1 MGKCKSKKR
10 EVHKR
15 NGDKGKGLN
24 VSSVL
29 VFLASVFELVNA
41 FTESISH
48 WGTLFL
54 VIILSPVYLYAE
66 YRLCKNGREDNEEYK
81 RKDKELGDKRNGAK
95 SEEELQQIDDEQED
109 LKAEHIQYQE
119 SVNKSRR
126 LVRIIFCIG
135 ALIGLFVFVKGIIT
149 EKVEQR
155 TEVMAKNESSAEKD
169 KDGKRIVEKVTGENG
184 ETTDNTDQNG
194 AGGTIENTIIVN
206 GEKGEE
212 SGGEIPDIHF
222 ILDEPGRL
230 KTLTDEMIK
239 DVFYVSYVSPEKNGE
254 EVSGHIDGIFGE
266 KREDTSGNASIIEQG
281 VIDEASK
288 QEAIFKND
296 MQRAAECKSR
306 NDEGGWQDYIP
317 HSNDLENKIMN
328 EREQFWNLEEP
339 IFSSTLAFM
348 MANSNQLLADEYKLQ
363 GGRPE
368 TVIFYWVESITWT
381 ERGLSYGNLFQE
393 DKDEYYPYLKARY
406 KDIYDFIEAHEDEPW
421 AQEETYQ
428 EIKEK
433 AYAIYLEM

>member
-1 MGKCKSKKR
+1 MGKCKKKKKKFHR
-10 EVHKR
+10 WYKAIKK
-15 NGDKGKGLN
+15 DLIP
-24 VSSVL
+24 VL
-29 VFLASVFELVNA
+29 GFVTVVFELINAIVECVN
-41 FTESISH
+41 H
-48 WGTLFL
+48 WGALAIVIALFL
-54 VIILSPVYLYAE
+54 IYLY
-66 YRLCKNGREDNEEYK
+66 EEYMYHEDIEEDK
-81 RKDKELGDKRNGAK
+81 QECEQRKKELREKLIK
-95 SEEELQQIDDEQED
+95 SEAEDERKNISDQEATLED
-109 LKAEHIQYQE
+109 KHERKQKFIK
-119 SVNKSRR
+119 KSRR
-126 LVRIIFCIG
+126 RIRIAFWIAAAISVSIFVY
-135 ALIGLFVFVKGIIT
+135 GLAVGKGKQGT
-149 EKVEQR
+149 EGVAR
-155 TEVMAKNESSAEKD
+155 NESGARENKEN
-169 KDGKRIVEKVTGENG
+169 KELLEKVTGENG
-184 ETTDNTDQNG
+184 ETTDDTDQNG
-194 AGGTIENTIIVN
+194 A
-206 GEKGEE
+206 E
-212 SGGEIPDIHF
+212 SKGEIPDIHF

-239 DVFYVSYVSPEKNGE
+239 DVFYVSNVSPEKNGE

-339 IFSSTLAFM
+339 IFGSTLAFM